1 MKEIY
6 EYKEMIFSLV
16 RRDLKGRYKNSILGF
31 FWTFL
36 NPLLQLIVYTFAFAV
51 VMPMNIDN
59 YYMHLF
65 VALVPWIFF
74 ASCLTGGSRAVID
87 QQEMVKKIYFPRQVL
102 PIAFTT
108 SQFVNMLLT
117 FIVVIVV
124 LVVSGM
130 GIDIGKLCFF
140 PLVALIQ
147 YFLAMGVTLICS
159 TISVYYRDMEQ
170 IFGILSIGLMY
181 ATPVVYSLES
191 VPEEFRHVLTL
202 NPMTT
207 IIVAYRDILFYKRT
221 PDLQMLFITLL
232 ESICVLIV
240 GWCIFTK
247 TQKRFVEE
255 F

>member
-16 RRDLKGRYKNSILGF
+16 RRELKGRYKNSILGF

-36 NPLLQLIVYTFAFAV
+36 NPLLQLLVYTFAFAV
-51 VMPMNIDN
+51 VMPMNIEN

-74 ASCLTGGSRAVID
+74 ASCLTGGARAVID
-87 QQEMVKKIYFPRQVL
+87 QQELVKKIYFPRHVL

-117 FIVVIVV
+117 FMVVFVV
-124 LVVSGM
+124 LLISGI
-130 GIDIGKLCFF
+130 GIDLGKLCVF
-140 PLVALIQ
+140 PLVAVIQ

-191 VPEEFRHVLTL
+191 VPEEFRNVLLL

-207 IIVAYRDILFYKRT
+207 IIVAYRDILFYKRM

-232 ESICVLIV
+232 ESLCILII
-240 GWCIFTK
+240 GWCIFAK
-247 TQKRFVEE
+247 MQKRFVEE

>member
-1 MKEIY
+1 MRDIF

-31 FWTFL
+31 LWTFL
-36 NPLLQLIVYTFAFAV
+36 NPLLQLVVYTFAFAV

-87 QQEMVKKIYFPRQVL
+87 QQELVKKVYFPRHVL
-102 PIAFTT
+102 PIAFAT

-117 FIVVIVV
+117 FVVVFVV
-124 LVVSGM
+124 LIVSGM
-130 GIDIGKLCFF
+130 GIDFRKLSIF
-140 PLVALIQ
+140 PFVAIIQ
-147 YFLAMGVTLICS
+147 YFLALGVTLICS

-170 IFGILSIGLMY
+170 IFGIVSIGLMY

-191 VPEEFRHVLTL
+191 VPEEFRYVLSL

-207 IIVAYRDILFYKRT
+207 IIIAYRDILFYKRM
-221 PDLQMLFITLL
+221 PDLHMLLITLL
-232 ESICVLIV
+232 ESICILII

-247 TQKRFVEE
+247 KQKRFVEE